1 MTLVTG
7 KPSSIRQDVHASELL
22 TMINSI
28 TDGVMAIRLDRK
40 VTFFNRAAIEITGFS
55 EQEAL
60 GTPCYEI
67 FGLKPEDC
75 VLVRTLESQKP
86 ILNHYADITIA
97 NGRRIQISV
106 STSVLRDED
115 GKISGAIETFRD
127 MSLVEALRKELQ
139 SSYSFEDIIGH
150 SKPMREIFKLLPI
163 ISNSDSSVLIEG
175 ESGTGKELVAR
186 ALHNLSPRKGKPLV
200 TVNCAAIPS
209 TLLESELFG
218 YKAGA
223 FTGAKKDKSGRFSLA
238 DGGTLFLDEIG
249 EIEPNIQVKLL
260 RAIQEKEFE
269 PLGSTKTEK
278 ADIRLIS
285 ATNKNLSED
294 ARTGKFRQDLFY
306 RIKVVSLM
314 IEPLRNRMEDVP
326 VLVNY
331 FISKFNKLFNKNIS
345 GISPSVMKILLNH
358 SFPGNVREL
367 ENVIE
372 HSFVLCAGDLIM
384 PEHLPREL
392 WHESIQEFMHL
403 GSSLD
408 DLESAFILASLKRNN
423 FSRSLTA
430 KELKIDP
437 STLYRKMK
445 KYQMLSK

>member
-1 MTLVTG
+1 MVTG

-331 FISKFNKLFNKNIS
+331 FISKFNKLFNKN
-345 GISPSVMKILLNH
+345 
-358 SFPGNVREL
+358 
-367 ENVIE
+367 
-372 HSFVLCAGDLIM
+372 
-384 PEHLPREL
+384 
-392 WHESIQEFMHL
+392 
-403 GSSLD
+403 
-408 DLESAFILASLKRNN
+408 
-423 FSRSLTA
+423 
-430 KELKIDP
+430 
-437 STLYRKMK
+437 
-445 KYQMLSK
+445 